1 LIYTFNRDYLFEG
14 IGIYAISKANQEAIE
29 MEDHIEMHNLEE
41 ELSLSSKVDI
51 K

>member
-14 IGIYAISKANQEAIE
+14 IGIYAISKADQEAIE
-29 MEDHIEMHNLEE
+29 MEDNIVMGNLEE
-41 ELSLSSKVDI
+41 ELSLSSKVDT